1 MDKKVK
7 RRILWISGAIVL
19 VPIGLMATAVGYLS
33 LAPRQENYAHRAK
46 FESAG
51 WSSESR
57 DQTSLWPTRLRMV
70 DDLIASKR
78 LDGLQRSEVT
88 ALLGPADETEYFKNW
103 DLVYWLGPER
113 GWIRVDSEWLVLR
126 FNGSGRVAEYR
137 VARD

>member
-1 MDKKVK
+1 MDQKVK
-7 RRILWISGAIVL
+7 RRIFWIVGAIVL
-19 VPIGLMATAVGYLS
+19 VPIGLIATAIAYLS

-57 DQTSLWPTRLRMV
+57 DQTSLWPTRLRMI
-70 DDLIASKR
+70 DDLVASKR
-78 LDGLQRSEVT
+78 LDGLQRGDVT
-88 ALLGPADETEYFKNW
+88 ALLGPADKTDYFTDW

-113 GWIRVDSEWLVLR
+113 GLIRIDSEWLVLR
-126 FNGSGRVAEYR
+126 FDESGRVAEYR